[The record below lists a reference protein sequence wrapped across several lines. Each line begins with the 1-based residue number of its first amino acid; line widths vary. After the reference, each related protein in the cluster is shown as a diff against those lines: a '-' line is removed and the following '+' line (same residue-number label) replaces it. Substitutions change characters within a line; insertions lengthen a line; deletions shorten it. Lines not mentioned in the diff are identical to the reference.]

1 LKGGTIPPGTRL
13 VILMADDDED
23 DVVLVRE
30 ALEETSRGRFML
42 EWAPNFELA
51 LQRLREKHYDVVLL
65 DYQLGAHSGLELLRA
80 AKAEGVRA
88 PILMLTGQGGT
99 ALDMVAMAAGAEDFL
114 EKGQI
119 SPALLER
126 AVRHAYERRRAE
138 ERFQRSDRERERL
151 NLLFRQ
157 APALINVHVGPHH
170 ILEMVHPLT
179 TAALGGRDITGLP
192 VRDAVPE
199 LEAQGF
205 IELLDRVYNTGEP
218 VTVAEMPVR
227 LRQPDGRVRE
237 MWLSFTYQPWRDPQG
252 RVTGVMTFAVDVTE
266 QVRARQAVEEHVRKL
281 QAVEADLQA
290 AVAARD
296 EFLTIASHELKT
308 PLTPLQLQIDGLR
321 RAVRLGK
328 SLPAAERILHALDVS
343 ARQVRRLHALVE
355 NLLDVSRIAGGRLQ
369 LSLESFDLSEAAREV
384 LERFRPEAETTG
396 SKLRLEADE
405 AVVGRWDR
413 LRLDQVISNLLSNAL
428 KYGRGF
434 PVTVSVKS
442 GQGGAHLIVSDG
454 GIGIP
459 PDQLARIF
467 GRYERAVS
475 TRHYGGMGLGLYIA
489 QQIVEAH
496 GGTIA
501 AQSRPGEGAV
511 FTAVLPRGQ

>member
-1 LKGGTIPPGTRL
+1 
-13 VILMADDDED
+13 MADDDED
-23 DVVLVRE
+23 DVVLVRD
-30 ALEETSRGRFML
+30 ALEERTRGRFVL
-42 EWAPNFELA
+42 EWAPTFELA
-51 LQRLREKHYDVVLL
+51 LQRLRERRHDVVLL
-65 DYQLGAHSGLELLRA
+65 DHQLGAHSGLELLRA

-88 PILMLTGQGGT
+88 PILMLTGQGGS
-99 ALDMVAMAAGAEDFL
+99 ALDKRAMAAGAEDFL
-114 EKGQI
+114 EKDQI
-119 SPALLER
+119 TPALLER
-126 AVRHAYERRRAE
+126 AVRHAYERRHAE

-151 NLLFRQ
+151 YLLFRQ
-157 APALINVHVGPHH
+157 APAAINVHVGPDHVF
-170 ILEMVHPLT
+170 EMVHPLT
-179 TAALGGRDITGLP
+179 TAMLGRDVTGLP
-192 VRDAVPE
+192 ARQAMPE
-199 LEAQGF
+199 LEGQGF
-205 IELLDRVYNTGEP
+205 FELLDRVYRTGEA
-218 VTVAEMPVR
+218 VSVAEMPAR
-227 LRQPDGRVRE
+227 MHLLDGRHEAWV
-237 MWLSFTYQPWRDPQG
+237 SFTLQPWRDREG
-252 RVTGVMTFAVDVTE
+252 RVAGVMTFTVDVTE
-266 QVRARQAVEEHVRKL
+266 QVRARQAIEEHVRKL

-328 SLPAAERILHALDVS
+328 SVPAPERILHALDVS

-369 LSLESFDLSEAAREV
+369 LNLESFDLSEAASEV

-396 SKLRLEADE
+396 SKLRLEARE
-405 AVVGRWDR
+405 PVVGRWDR
-413 LRLDQVISNLLSNAL
+413 LRLEQVISNLLSNAL

-442 GQGGAHLIVSDG
+442 GQAGAQLVVSDG

-489 QQIVEAH
+489 RQIVEAH
-496 GGTIA
+496 GGTIV
-501 AQSRPGEGAV
+501 AQSTPGAGAT
-511 FTAVLPRGQ
+511 FTAVLPRG